1 MTGLIRLIVLGL
13 VLTAFAPSAD
23 AMTWPRAV
31 ALAHAV
37 IYQHNTNAFRQ
48 LQDAS
53 RQGDSAAQTA
63 LGMMYQ
69 YGKGVTPNLPL
80 AVHWFKLAARQGY
93 ARAQDNLG
101 NMYATGKGVTSN
113 LPRAV
118 HWTKLA
124 ARQGFARAQD
134 NLGVMYATGQGVTP
148 NLPRAVYWYQLAA
161 RQGFAQAQYNL
172 GMMYQYGQGVTP
184 NLPRA
189 VHWYQLAARQG
200 IAQAQYSLGFIYA
213 TGKGVTP
220 NLPRAVYWF
229 QLAARQGYKPA
240 IKGLRVLQQLQRT
253 AHARS
258 LQSPAAPAPAGAQR
272 ASTAFP
278 VHDQQQSVRNLQRFW
293 TLYFQAAH
301 ARLVDFG
308 APALVQPVSFA
319 AAHP

>member
-1 MTGLIRLIVLGL
+1 MTGLTRLIVLGL

-31 ALAHAV
+31 ALAHAF

-63 LGMMYQ
+63 LGAMY
-69 YGKGVTPNLPL
+69 VT
-80 AVHWFKLAARQGY
+80 
-93 ARAQDNLG
+93 
-101 NMYATGKGVTSN
+101 
-113 LPRAV
+113 
-118 HWTKLA
+118 
-124 ARQGFARAQD
+124 
-134 NLGVMYATGQGVTP
+134 
-148 NLPRAVYWYQLAA
+148 
-161 RQGFAQAQYNL
+161 
-172 GMMYQYGQGVTP
+172 GQGVTP

-220 NLPRAVYWF
+220 NLPRAVHWF

-272 ASTAFP
+272 ASTASP

>member
-1 MTGLIRLIVLGL
+1 MTGLTRLIVLGL

-31 ALAHAV
+31 ALAHAF

-63 LGMMYQ
+63 LGAMY
-69 YGKGVTPNLPL
+69 VT
-80 AVHWFKLAARQGY
+80 
-93 ARAQDNLG
+93 
-101 NMYATGKGVTSN
+101 
-113 LPRAV
+113 
-118 HWTKLA
+118 
-124 ARQGFARAQD
+124 
-134 NLGVMYATGQGVTP
+134 
-148 NLPRAVYWYQLAA
+148 
-161 RQGFAQAQYNL
+161 
-172 GMMYQYGQGVTP
+172 GQGVTP

-189 VHWYQLAARQG
+189 VHWFQLAARQGDARAQNNLGSMYATGKGVTPNLPRAFHWYQLAARQG
-200 IAQAQYSLGFIYA
+200 FARAQYTLGYMYA

-220 NLPRAVYWF
+220 NLPRAVRWY

-240 IKGLRVLQQLQRT
+240 IKRLRALQQQLQRT
-253 AHARS
+253 AHARP
-258 LQSPAAPAPAGAQR
+258 LPAPAAAPAPAGAQR
-272 ASTAFP
+272 ASTASP

>member
-1 MTGLIRLIVLGL
+1 MTGLTRLIVLGL

-69 YGKGVTPNLPL
+69 YGQGVTPNLPR
-80 AVHWFKLAARQGY
+80 AVHWYQLAARQGS
-93 ARAQDNLG
+93 AGAQYNLG
-101 NMYATGKGVTSN
+101 IMYATGKGVTPN

-118 HWTKLA
+118 HWYQLA
-124 ARQGFARAQD
+124 ARQGIAGAQTD
-134 NLGVMYATGQGVTP
+134 LGVMYATGQGVTP
-148 NLPRAVYWYQLAA
+148 NLPL
-161 RQGFAQAQYNL
+161 
-172 GMMYQYGQGVTP
+172 
-184 NLPRA
+184 A

-220 NLPRAVYWF
+220 NLPRAVHWF

-240 IKGLRVLQQLQRT
+240 IKGLRALQQHFQRT

-272 ASTAFP
+272 ASAASP

-308 APALVQPVSFA
+308 APALVQPVSVA

>member
-1 MTGLIRLIVLGL
+1 MTGLTRLIVLGL

-31 ALAHAV
+31 ALAHAF

-63 LGMMYQ
+63 LGAMY
-69 YGKGVTPNLPL
+69 VT
-80 AVHWFKLAARQGY
+80 
-93 ARAQDNLG
+93 
-101 NMYATGKGVTSN
+101 
-113 LPRAV
+113 
-118 HWTKLA
+118 
-124 ARQGFARAQD
+124 
-134 NLGVMYATGQGVTP
+134 
-148 NLPRAVYWYQLAA
+148 
-161 RQGFAQAQYNL
+161 
-172 GMMYQYGQGVTP
+172 GQGVTP

-189 VHWYQLAARQG
+189 VHWFQLAARQG
-200 IAQAQYSLGFIYA
+200 DARGQYNLGIMYAAGKGVTPDLPRAVHWFQLAARQGDARAQNNLGSMYA

-220 NLPRAVYWF
+220 NLPRAVRWY

-240 IKGLRVLQQLQRT
+240 IKRLRALQQQLQRT
-253 AHARS
+253 AHARP
-258 LQSPAAPAPAGAQR
+258 LPAPAAAPAPAGAQR
-272 ASTAFP
+272 ASTASP

>member
-1 MTGLIRLIVLGL
+1 MTGLTRLIVLGL

-23 AMTWPRAV
+23 AMTWPRAL

-134 NLGVMYATGQGVTP
+134 NLGVMYATSQGVTP
-148 NLPRAVYWYQLAA
+148 NLPRAVHWFQLAA
-161 RQGFAQAQYNL
+161 RQGFAQAQNNL
-172 GMMYQYGQGVTP
+172 GFMYENGKGVTP

-200 IAQAQYSLGFIYA
+200 
-213 TGKGVTP
+213 
-220 NLPRAVYWF
+220 
-229 QLAARQGYKPA
+229 YKPA
-240 IKGLRVLQQLQRT
+240 IKRLRALQQQLQRT

>member
-23 AMTWPRAV
+23 AMTWPRAL

-37 IYQHNTNAFRQ
+37 FYQHNTNAFRQ

-69 YGKGVTPNLPL
+69 YGKGVTPNLP
-80 AVHWFKLAARQGY
+80 
-93 ARAQDNLG
+93 
-101 NMYATGKGVTSN
+101 
-113 LPRAV
+113 
-118 HWTKLA
+118 
-124 ARQGFARAQD
+124 
-134 NLGVMYATGQGVTP
+134 
-148 NLPRAVYWYQLAA
+148 
-161 RQGFAQAQYNL
+161 
-172 GMMYQYGQGVTP
+172 
-184 NLPRA
+184 RA
-189 VHWYQLAARQG
+189 VHWY
-200 IAQAQYSLGFIYA
+200 
-213 TGKGVTP
+213 
-220 NLPRAVYWF
+220 

-272 ASTAFP
+272 ASAASP